1 MKKHIPA
8 VCATLA
14 GLSFATPS
22 SNNFHSV
29 TNDWYNGNF
38 SNVYEL
44 AQMRLSTN
52 ATDVVGAYLMLD
64 WDLAFSDYSTISNAM
79 MRVVSSSDLVAAPA
93 FSNAYEKCRHLY
105 LSFCENYMV
114 WHPGATWRLGTVCR
128 PVSISSSEGSPF
140 TMSVE
145 PANLSGT
152 MSVEPANL
160 SGTFDWEP
168 VRSGSYWTTDHA
180 QAGSYPQPWTNG
192 WKEWRI
198 PVGWGIAG
206 TVKGV
211 VVPDPTVQRF
221 EITETGT
228 VTVRKYQHEIQRN
241 VANAILLDGVRQN

>member
-93 FSNAYEKCRHLY
+93 FSNAYEKCRHLC
-105 LSFCENYMV
+105 LSFCENYIPHQKESTREAEQANSRQPCGFMTNQGMLKIL
-114 WHPGATWRLGTVCR
+114 WD
-128 PVSISSSEGSPF
+128 EG
-140 TMSVE
+140 
-145 PANLSGT
+145 L
-152 MSVEPANL
+152 
-160 SGTFDWEP
+160 W
-168 VRSGSYWTTDHA
+168 
-180 QAGSYPQPWTNG
+180 
-192 WKEWRI
+192 
-198 PVGWGIAG
+198 
-206 TVKGV
+206 
-211 VVPDPTVQRF
+211 
-221 EITETGT
+221 
-228 VTVRKYQHEIQRN
+228 
-241 VANAILLDGVRQN
+241 